1 MSELKNRHDIIESQC
16 QYVAKGNDLIQ
27 KSRYSLSLL
36 EQKTI
41 LYLISKI
48 KPNDENGTWYSFN
61 IRDFCKVCNMD
72 MTGGVYYSY
81 VKKIIEN
88 IASYVIWLPM
98 EDSKGKK
105 SEYMTHWIQKA
116 RIIEDG
122 TFSVQFDDD
131 LKPYLF
137 NLKSFYT
144 MYNLEYVLGMRSK
157 YGLRLYEL
165 LISHKNHAIT
175 IRFSLDELRERMD
188 CENYKAYADF
198 RIKALEPAIKDIN
211 DVSDIEVKY
220 KAIKTG
226 RSVSHIEFSMMYAT
240 DDFLRHMERTVRLG
254 YDKKD

>member
-1 MSELKNRHDIIESQC
+1 
-16 QYVAKGNDLIQ
+16 
-27 KSRYSLSLL
+27 
-36 EQKTI
+36 
-41 LYLISKI
+41 
-48 KPNDENGTWYSFN
+48 
-61 IRDFCKVCNMD
+61 MD

-116 RIIEDG
+116 RIVEDG

-226 RSVSHIEFSMMYAT
+226 RSVSHIEFTMMYAV